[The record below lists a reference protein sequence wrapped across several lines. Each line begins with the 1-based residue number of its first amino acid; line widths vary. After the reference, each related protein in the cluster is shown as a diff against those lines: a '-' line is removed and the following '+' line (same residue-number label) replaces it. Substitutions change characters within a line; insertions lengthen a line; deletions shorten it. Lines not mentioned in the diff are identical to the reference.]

1 MTAAEFIV
9 KYQGKKVD
17 YDRAHGPQCV
27 DVFRQ
32 YCKDVV
38 GCPHTGTVEGAKE
51 LWFRFAEND
60 EKLYFNRLNALQARL
75 GDVLIEDSK
84 ETNRYGH
91 VSIVVAVQDKDN
103 VLVFQQDGFA
113 QDGCKLGIRNL
124 KNALGI
130 LRQK

>member
-9 KYQGKKVD
+9 KYQNKKVD
-17 YDRAHGPQCV
+17 YDRAFGPQCV
-27 DVFRQ
+27 DLFRQ
-32 YCKDVV
+32 YCNDM
-38 GCPHTGTVEGAKE
+38 GIPHTGAVEGAKE
-51 LWFRFAEND
+51 LWFKFAENG
-60 EKLYFNRLNALQARL
+60 EKLYFNRLNALQAKL
-75 GDVLIEDSK
+75 GDVLIEDST

-103 VLVFQQDGFA
+103 VLVLQQDGFA

-130 LRQK
+130 LRRK